1 MPKQEQIRP
10 DEVRTYPLNLS
21 FLVTSLP
28 VGGAEVLLVNLV
40 RRLNRSLFAPRV
52 ICLKEAGALGDEVA
66 TEVPL
71 SSNLLGHKFDFRVL
85 PRLIHDFRSDRTDAV
100 ITVGAGDKMFWGR
113 LAAKFAGVPVICS
126 ALHSTGWPDGI
137 GRVNRL
143 LTPVTDAFIACANDH
158 ALYLHKHEGFP
169 AEKVFMIPN
178 GVDVERFRPNAP
190 MRGWLREQLG
200 LALDCQLVGI
210 VAALREEKNHQQ
222 FIEAAAKVIQQHPHT
237 HFVVV
242 GEGIMRQSIE
252 SWIASNRLESHFHL
266 LGNRSDT
273 ERILAGLDVFAL
285 TSRNEANPVSIL
297 EALATGIPVVS
308 PDVGSIH
315 ETVLHEK
322 TGLLTTPLDAEG
334 TAAAVSRLLS
344 NPAWARELGLTGRAN
359 VRQNWSLDAMVQGYE
374 KLVVQLYNT
383 KAEVCGRPLWPVGEQ
398 QFAGEALSVPLPL
411 LPDGQA
417 WQVEPGANF
426 SPTN

>member
-1 MPKQEQIRP
+1 
-10 DEVRTYPLNLS
+10 
-21 FLVTSLP
+21 
-28 VGGAEVLLVNLV
+28 
-40 RRLNRSLFAPRV
+40 
-52 ICLKEAGALGDEVA
+52 
-66 TEVPL
+66 
-71 SSNLLGHKFDFRVL
+71 
-85 PRLIHDFRSDRTDAV
+85 
-100 ITVGAGDKMFWGR
+100 
-113 LAAKFAGVPVICS
+113 
-126 ALHSTGWPDGI
+126 
-137 GRVNRL
+137 
-143 LTPVTDAFIACANDH
+143 
-158 ALYLHKHEGFP
+158 
-169 AEKVFMIPN
+169 
-178 GVDVERFRPNAP
+178 